1 MGQATTPHLT
11 RFQSTPGGVT
21 QFFAARLHADGAKG
35 HAPDPAGILERAQH
49 PERLLFRVEIL
60 KDAEREEYAVAIVK
74 SQQCPPQ
81 FLDVND
87 QDIRNLESIP
97 DLIQG
102 RPAEGAANEYQSLL
116 P

>member
-1 MGQATTPHLT
+1 MLPKSLCCCSPPSPPGRLAQFPAGRLQAEGTE
-11 RFQSTPGGVT
+11 
-21 QFFAARLHADGAKG
+21 G
-35 HAPDPAGILERAQH
+35 HAPDPAGILERAQN
-49 PERLLFRVEIL
+49 PEPLLFGIEIL
-60 KDAEREEYAVAIVK
+60 KDTQNKECAVAIVK

-87 QDIRNLESIP
+87 RDVGNLESIP

-102 RPAEGAANEYQSLL
+102 RAAEGAANEYQSLL